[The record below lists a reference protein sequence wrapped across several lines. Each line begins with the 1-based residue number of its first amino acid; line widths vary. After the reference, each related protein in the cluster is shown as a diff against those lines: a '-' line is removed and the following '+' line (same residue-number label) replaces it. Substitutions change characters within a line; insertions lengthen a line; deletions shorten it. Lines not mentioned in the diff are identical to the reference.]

1 MNDESEERIKA
12 NKRSEKLVK
21 EILLFEKKL
30 EIFYEHSREHIKA
43 RKLAEKLVE
52 AILSSEKFKNKN
64 QRGFFSYKGDS
75 DIDLDR
81 FLIGLI
87 HFLSSGYYYTDP
99 CLDLI
104 DNVQECSIAL
114 ERSLDKFDPEMGY
127 ELPIYVNW
135 WIVHGLKRAIDREKA
150 NQSS

>member
-1 MNDESEERIKA
+1 MNEESEERIED

-30 EIFYEHSREHIKA
+30 EILYEHSREHIKA
-43 RKLAEKLVE
+43 RKLAKRLVE
-52 AILSSEKFKNKN
+52 AIFSSEKFKNKN

-87 HFLSSGYYYTDP
+87 HFLSLKYYYKEP
-99 CLDLI
+99 CSDLI

-127 ELPIYVNW
+127 ELPIYVYW
-135 WIVHGLKRAIDREKA
+135 WIGQGLKNAIDRGKA
-150 NQSS
+150 D